1 MPWTL
6 TPTSSTAKSIGV
18 CTTLESTRS
27 TAGSSS
33 TNSPTH
39 KCDIVRVTSA
49 DRVVSETTKELDDE
63 NKSNSSRLPKDEN
76 CKPERDAEDIF
87 LASDDD
93 FFRIRN
99 SISESVIDD
108 ELSTLTTY
116 QLKELTSADSL
127 EVMDDRLALL
137 SKGRLNDLEAVKATL
152 QIHFDDSSSP
162 RASCG
167 NEDDVS
173 SEDKHDDGGDR
184 RTLMGEDR
192 TVKGEGQTAEGE
204 GQTAKGEGQIL
215 NSEDQTLRGHGQTL
229 KGENEVLTDHSQTVQ
244 DSVQG
249 SSEMFT
255 EEIQGE
261 CRTLSE
267 VQGEGQT
274 LSDIQGEVQTLSD
287 VQGEGQTLS
296 DIQGEG
302 QTLSD
307 EGHCEG
313 QTLSKDLCEFECDFS
328 SSESSH
334 KPAGDRNTSVRD
346 QEGTDK
352 TSDINGCV
360 SSTFKTSAFRGHHR
374 HRDLSPDTSSQ
385 SSISDDYTM
394 TAEVVS

>member
-1 MPWTL
+1 
-6 TPTSSTAKSIGV
+6 
-18 CTTLESTRS
+18 
-27 TAGSSS
+27 
-33 TNSPTH
+33 
-39 KCDIVRVTSA
+39 
-49 DRVVSETTKELDDE
+49 
-63 NKSNSSRLPKDEN
+63 
-76 CKPERDAEDIF
+76 
-87 LASDDD
+87 
-93 FFRIRN
+93 
-99 SISESVIDD
+99 
-108 ELSTLTTY
+108 
-116 QLKELTSADSL
+116 
-127 EVMDDRLALL
+127 MDDRLALL

-162 RASCG
+162 RMSSHG

-173 SEDKHDDGGDR
+173 SEDKRDGGDQ
-184 RTLMGEDR
+184 RTLMGEDH
-192 TVKGEGQTAEGE
+192 TVKGESHTIGEGQTAEGE
-204 GQTAKGEGQIL
+204 GQTAKGEGQVL

-249 SSEMFT
+249 SSQMFT

-274 LSDIQGEVQTLSD
+274 LSGIQGEVQTLSD

-307 EGHCEG
+307 EGQGEG

-346 QEGTDK
+346 QESTDK